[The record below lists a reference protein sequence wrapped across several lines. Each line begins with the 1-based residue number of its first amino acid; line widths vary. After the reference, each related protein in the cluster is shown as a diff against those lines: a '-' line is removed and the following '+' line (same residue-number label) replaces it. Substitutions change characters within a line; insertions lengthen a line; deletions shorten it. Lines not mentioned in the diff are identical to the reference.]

1 MGIFKHHYALALTL
15 CCLLLSS
22 ACHRLPSNDPV
33 ARRGVLNL
41 SNWDFSQKGMI
52 KLAGEWAFYPD
63 QLLAGEQLKGM
74 KRFLV
79 SVPDGADHV
88 QVSETQGCI
97 TYNLRV
103 TGVPKTSLVFS
114 LKHIESAYRLLVN
127 GQILQENGVVSCE
140 ATDARPDYS
149 SRLVFFDNESE
160 TLDIILQV
168 SNFHSRA
175 RAVPTA
181 PVLGL
186 PESVM
191 VAENGL
197 ITLDSILFGALMII
211 ALYHFIIFLVRRK
224 DTSLLY
230 FAIVSLA
237 MGIRVL
243 LVGQRVL
250 YTLYGSEYWALLF
263 RIDYL
268 IYPIGSLFF
277 FWYIHTVFPREY
289 PRWQL
294 ITLAV
299 PAVVYSIVI
308 IVSPST
314 FYTQGLTIYHAVT
327 AIGLVYIA
335 SGLAL
340 ILRRR
345 PTYAILFFA
354 GLLALILGVTNDLL
368 YTNGIAI
375 TGYDNLAMVGVFI
388 FFVANSA
395 FLAARFSKAYQRVA
409 DLSHELKKV
418 VDNQVQLNR
427 AIKRFVPVQFLQ
439 ELGKEDYAQIQMGD
453 STAKVMTVLFSD
465 LRSFTKLSERLSPQ
479 NNFQFLNSYF
489 KKMEPYIEQHG
500 GFIDKYI
507 GDAIM
512 ALFRDRPEDRSADA
526 AVKTA
531 LALREAL
538 KDFNDHRQTMGLSAI
553 DFGIGI
559 NTGELMLGT
568 VGSENRLDTTVI
580 GDTVNLASRLE
591 DLTKYFKTPILL
603 SDYTYRSL
611 SNPFDFSLR
620 KIDIV
625 RVPGKEK
632 SNVIYELISPED
644 PEVADRKVGSLLNF
658 YLGMDLYAEGRFA
671 EALKIFSQIC
681 EYNPG
686 DTVAAI
692 YCQRCEDYLKHPPL
706 NDWNR
711 TMEIRYKH

>member
-1 MGIFKHHYALALTL
+1 MGTL
-15 CCLLLSS
+15 KQHFHLVLMFCCLLLGS
-22 ACHRLPSNDPV
+22 ACHRMPTGTPI
-33 ARRGVLNL
+33 AQRGVLDL
-41 SNWDFSQKGMI
+41 SKWNFSENGSV
-52 KLAGEWAFYPD
+52 KLVGQWAYYPN
-63 QLLAGEQLKGM
+63 QLLGSMDLRAMERQFVGL
-74 KRFLV
+74 
-79 SVPDGADHV
+79 PDGLTIEPAPDV
-88 QVSETQGCI
+88 FGCI
-97 TYNLRV
+97 TYRLLV
-103 TGVPKTSLVFS
+103 KGVPKTDLVFS
-114 LKHIESAYRLLVN
+114 LKHIESAYRLEVN
-127 GQILQENGVVSCE
+127 GRVLQENGAVSCV
-140 ATDARPDYS
+140 ASGGKPDYS
-149 SRLVFFDNESE
+149 SRLAFFENDSSQLE
-160 TLDIILQV
+160 IILQV

-175 RAVPTA
+175 LAVPTA
-181 PVLGL
+181 PTLGL
-186 PESVM
+186 PGPVM

-197 ITLDSILFGALMII
+197 MTLDAILFGALMII
-211 ALYHFIIFLVRRK
+211 ALYHFIIWLVRRK
-224 DTSLLY
+224 DPSLLY

-237 MGIRVL
+237 MGVRVL
-243 LVGQRVL
+243 LVGQRIL
-250 YTLYGSEYWALLF
+250 YTLYGPEYWDLLF

-268 IYPIGSLFF
+268 IYPIGSIFF
-277 FWYIHTVFPREY
+277 FWYIHSIFPREY

-294 ITLAV
+294 LTIAV
-299 PAVVYSIVI
+299 PAVVYSII
-308 IVSPST
+308 IVVSPSH
-314 FYTQGLTIYHAVT
+314 FYTQGLTIYHTVT
-327 AIGLVYIA
+327 AVGLVYIA

-345 PTYAILFFA
+345 PTYALLFFA

-368 YTNGIAI
+368 YTNGII
-375 TGYDNLAMVGVFI
+375 VTGYDNLAMVGVFI

-418 VDNQVQLNR
+418 VDNQVQLNK

-512 ALFRDRPEDRSADA
+512 ALFRDHTEDRSADA
-526 AVKTA
+526 ALKTA

-538 KDFNDHRQTMGLSAI
+538 KDFNEHRTTLGLNTI

-603 SDYTYRSL
+603 SDHTYRSL
-611 SNPFDFSLR
+611 GNPFDYSLR

-625 RVPGKEK
+625 RVPGKDNA
-632 SNVIYELISPED
+632 NVIYELISPEN
-644 PEVADRKVGSLLNF
+644 PEVAERKIGSLLNF
-658 YLGMDLYAEGRFA
+658 YLGMDLYAQGRFD
-671 EALKIFSQIC
+671 EALKVFSQIC
-681 EYNPG
+681 DYNPG

-706 NDWNR
+706 NGWDR
-711 TMEIRYKH
+711 TMEMRYKH